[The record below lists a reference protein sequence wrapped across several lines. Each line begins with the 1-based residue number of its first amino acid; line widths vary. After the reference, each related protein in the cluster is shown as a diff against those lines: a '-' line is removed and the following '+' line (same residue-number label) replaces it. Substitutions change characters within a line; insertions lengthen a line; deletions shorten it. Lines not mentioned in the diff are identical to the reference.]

1 MYAKESKPCLS
12 KFLSEI
18 NDKVI
23 VKYKN
28 RNIGN
33 HLYFDLAI
41 TIKVRDI
48 PLVIWKAHSQVWD
61 NFWPMKTLKQ
71 ENFSFSRHL
80 NICPD
85 KYFRKTAWL
94 ELI

>member
-33 HLYFDLAI
+33 HLYFGLAI

-61 NFWPMKTLKQ
+61 NFWPMKNDEKWFSLHLKR
-71 ENFSFSRHL
+71 SFRSQD
-80 NICPD
+80 I
-85 KYFRKTAWL
+85 
-94 ELI
+94 

>member
-33 HLYFDLAI
+33 H
-41 TIKVRDI
+41 
-48 PLVIWKAHSQVWD
+48 
-61 NFWPMKTLKQ
+61 
-71 ENFSFSRHL
+71 
-80 NICPD
+80 
-85 KYFRKTAWL
+85 
-94 ELI
+94 

>member
-61 NFWPMKTLKQ
+61 NFWPMKNDEKWFSLHLKR
-71 ENFSFSRHL
+71 SFRSQD
-80 NICPD
+80 I
-85 KYFRKTAWL
+85 
-94 ELI
+94 

>member
-33 HLYFDLAI
+33 HWYFDLA
-41 TIKVRDI
+41 
-48 PLVIWKAHSQVWD
+48 AHFDSES
-61 NFWPMKTLKQ
+61 K
-71 ENFSFSRHL
+71 
-80 NICPD
+80 
-85 KYFRKTAWL
+85 
-94 ELI
+94 

>member
-18 NDKVI
+18 NDKVT

-61 NFWPMKTLKQ
+61 NFWPMKNDEKWFSLHLKR
-71 ENFSFSRHL
+71 SFRSQD
-80 NICPD
+80 I
-85 KYFRKTAWL
+85 
-94 ELI
+94 

>member
-1 MYAKESKPCLS
+1 MSFGSRHPPHRFDEYYFGSIDNIGETVWRETTKNLRLYDLKEMYAKESKPCLS

-33 HLYFDLAI
+33 H
-41 TIKVRDI
+41 
-48 PLVIWKAHSQVWD
+48 
-61 NFWPMKTLKQ
+61 
-71 ENFSFSRHL
+71 
-80 NICPD
+80 
-85 KYFRKTAWL
+85 
-94 ELI
+94 

>member
-33 HLYFDLAI
+33 HWYFDLAI
-41 TIKVRDI
+41 AIKVRDI

-61 NFWPMKTLKQ
+61 NFWPMKNEEKWFSLHLKR
-71 ENFSFSRHL
+71 SFRSQD
-80 NICPD
+80 I
-85 KYFRKTAWL
+85 
-94 ELI
+94 